1 MFTIA
6 LGIFLFLSPIV
17 VLLGNNARLNG
28 LFAALQY
35 YQFNFFGA
43 VNSAIQL
50 QFFQYGAVAL
60 FITALLTKP
69 VREFKDKYAGLFLA
83 ICFVNVFLH
92 PSGLRNFGYILL
104 GVLIYYAVVTRVKNI
119 KSLLWV
125 IFAVSL
131 SNTIFALLQFFG
143 IHLIY
148 SDIGRIDGLM
158 CISNHLGIYQALAL
172 PLCYSLNP
180 YLAIIP
186 LIGLLLSNCVTATIA
201 AVIGMSYFLW
211 HKRYKMG
218 SVTFMC
224 FLSGIAFFVARNFKV
239 IIYKMQL
246 RFWVWGQS
254 LEHIIQKPL
263 AGHGIGGFK
272 MTKIIYGQF
281 DNPYNL
287 YIETAYFIG
296 IVGLI
301 VLLLF
306 VKDKISSTAIGASC
320 LILLICGL
328 AQSFMDFPRLA
339 GTAIVLFG
347 LSKCREEIE

>member
-1 MFTIA
+1 MPII

-17 VLLGNNARLNG
+17 VLIGNNARLNG

-35 YQFNFFGA
+35 YQFNFFG
-43 VNSAIQL
+43 SAGDTLQL

-60 FITALLTKP
+60 FITALFTKP
-69 VREFKDKYAGLFLA
+69 VRDFKDKYAGLFLL
-83 ICFVNVFLH
+83 ICFINVFLH

-104 GVLIYYAVVTRVKNI
+104 GFLIYYVVVTRIKNI
-119 KSLLWV
+119 KGLLWV
-125 IFAVSL
+125 ILAVSL

-148 SDIGRIDGLM
+148 ADTGRIDGLM

-180 YLAIIP
+180 YFAIVP
-186 LIGLLLSNCVTATIA
+186 LIGLLLSKCVTATMA

-211 HKRYKMG
+211 KKRFNLG

-224 FLSGIAFFVARNFKV
+224 WLSAIAFFIARNYKL
-239 IIYKMQL
+239 IIYKTQL
-246 RFWVWGQS
+246 RLWVWVQS
-254 LEHIIQKPL
+254 LEHILQRPL
-263 AGHGIGGFK
+263 AGHGIGGFE
-272 MTKIIYGQF
+272 MTNPIYGPF
-281 DNPYNL
+281 NSPYNL
-287 YIETAYFIG
+287 YIEVTYFLG
-296 IVGLI
+296 FVGLV
-301 VLLLF
+301 VLMLF
-306 VKDKISSTAIGASC
+306 IKDKISSTAVGASC

-347 LSKCREEIE
+347 LTKCGKEKL